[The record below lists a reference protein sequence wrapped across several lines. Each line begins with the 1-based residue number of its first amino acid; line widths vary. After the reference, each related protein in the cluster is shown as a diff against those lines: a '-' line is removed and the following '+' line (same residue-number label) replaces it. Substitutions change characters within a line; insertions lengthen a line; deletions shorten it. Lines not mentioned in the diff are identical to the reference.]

1 MSFASRLRRIS
12 ALVTWHRRLGLTAAV
27 FVLVLAVTGLTLN
40 HTDDLGLDER
50 HLAAGWLLNWYGIEA
65 PHDADS
71 YVLSYGVVTRL
82 GDRLYLDTRLV
93 EQDVGTIAGAVTSED
108 LVIVAVDGD
117 LLLLTADGERV
128 ERLGREDGLP
138 QGVDGLGVDPANR
151 VLLRS
156 GDGLYRADS
165 ALLSWDRVGD
175 RPGPDPLGKTG
186 RDRRGDAGH
195 AAGGLSGEHPEPG
208 ARAAGSAQWP
218 HSRPLRTLADGFRGR
233 PAAGARSHRHLCC
246 GARARR
252 RQQNGPEGPCSKS
265 GPVTRP
271 LIRPPGSGR

>member
-71 YVLSYGVVTRL
+71 YVLSHGVVTRL

-93 EQDVGTIAGAVTSED
+93 EQDVGAIAGAVASED

-138 QGVDGLGVDPANR
+138 QGVYGLAVDPANR

-156 GDGLYRADS
+156 GDGYYRADR
-165 ALLSWDRVGD
+165 ALLSWDRVLD
-175 RPGPDPLGKTG
+175 SPDPIRWARPGATDEASL
-186 RDRRGDAGH
+186 
-195 AAGGLSGEHPEPG
+195 AALRADYMGNILSLERVLLDLH
-208 ARAAGSAQWP
+208 
-218 HSRPLRTLADGFRGR
+218 
-233 PAAGARSHRHLCC
+233 
-246 GARARR
+246 
-252 RQQNGPEGPCSKS
+252 
-265 GPVTRP
+265 
-271 LIRPPGSGR
+271 SGRIFGPYGPWLMDFAAVLLLVLAVTGIWLWSTRKA

>member
-1 MSFASRLRRIS
+1 MSFASRLRRIT
-12 ALVTWHRRLGLTAAV
+12 ALVTWHRRMGLTAAV

-40 HTDDLGLDER
+40 HTDDLGLHER

-65 PHDADS
+65 PQDADS

-138 QGVDGLGVDPANR
+138 QGVDGLGFDPANR

-156 GDGLYRADS
+156 SDGLYRADP

-175 RPGPDPLGKTG
+175 DPDPIRWARPGATDEAML
-186 RDRRGDAGH
+186 
-195 AAGGLSGEHPEPG
+195 AAL
-208 ARAAGSAQWP
+208 RADYLASI
-218 HSRPLRTLADGFRGR
+218 LTLERVLLDL
-233 PAAGARSHRHLCC
+233 H
-246 GARARR
+246 
-252 RQQNGPEGPCSKS
+252 
-265 GPVTRP
+265 
-271 LIRPPGSGR
+271 SGRIFGRFGPWLMDLAAVLLLVLAVTGICVWSLRRD